1 MLKKNKFLFISVILH
16 LIVIYVVARSVM
28 FPTAPDQPLKRQEVI
43 QATLIFDMPPIMPE
57 IPAEVVKEDI
67 PPPVELGEKPGVAET
82 PADNQ
87 IDPISEPE
95 AQVIPP
101 QALPPKREEKVQE
114 KEEAA
119 VNDEVNEIMP
129 SKQSVIPIPSSE
141 VSAPATSMARR
152 HLNSFQQQQ
161 RNRVAKQA
169 SRYYQQHKNSPVIY
183 DEVKNPFMTEDEKLR
198 GSLKLRANC
207 SGTSRKTA
215 AALLI
220 LLGGQIN
227 CLRPP
232 PVNSFIQDRINKA
245 SLLPKQNLQ
254 QDQKRPQS
262 VVIKKQP

>member
-1 MLKKNKFLFISVILH
+1 M
-16 LIVIYVVARSVM
+16 YVVARSVM
-28 FPTAPDQPLKRQEVI
+28 FPTAPDLPLKRQEVI

-119 VNDEVNEIMP
+119 VNDIMP

-169 SRYYQQHKNSPVIY
+169 SRYYQQHKNSPVID